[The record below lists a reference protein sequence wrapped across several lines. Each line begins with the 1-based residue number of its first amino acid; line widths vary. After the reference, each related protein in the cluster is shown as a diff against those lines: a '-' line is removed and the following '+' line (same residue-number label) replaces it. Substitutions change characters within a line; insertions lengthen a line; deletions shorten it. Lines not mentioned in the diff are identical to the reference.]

1 MSIFVVAG
9 ATGHIGSV
17 VARELLA
24 KGHKVRAV
32 VRSAEKGKELGS
44 LGAELLVGELSDAK
58 FLTGALRGA
67 DGAFL
72 LQPPPPQD
80 TADVRAFQD
89 RIVHAEA
96 AAVAE
101 SGIRHVVQLSSW
113 GAEAPAGTG
122 PIVGL
127 HHLEEALKKTPA
139 IVSILRA
146 GGFTENILHMLPA
159 AQHAGVFPHFLPA
172 ETKLSNIATRDIAS
186 VAVRALLLPPAATEV
201 VYVVGSHEYSAVD
214 QAAYLSKKL
223 GKDVKLAPV
232 PVSQISATMQ
242 QQGTG
247 ASLANAYQEMYEGM
261 ARGLFSVEAGHRVEK
276 GTTTLDEAIDPYLA
290 KKE

>member
-24 KGHKVRAV
+24 KGHEVHAV
-32 VRSAEKGKELGS
+32 VRSAEKGKELAG
-44 LGAELLVGELSDAK
+44 LGARLLTGELADAS

-80 TADVRAFQD
+80 TADVRAYQD

-96 AAVAE
+96 EAVAE

-113 GAEAPAGTG
+113 GAERQAGTG

-127 HHLEEALKKTPA
+127 HHLEEALKKTRA
-139 IVSILRA
+139 VVSILRA

-172 ETKLSNIATRDIAS
+172 EAKASNIATRDIAS
-186 VAVRALLLPPAATEV
+186 VAVRALLAPPAATEV
-201 VYVVGSHEYSAVD
+201 VYVLGAHEYSAVE
-214 QAAYLSKKL
+214 QAAYLAKKL
-223 GKDVKLAPV
+223 GKEVKPTHV
-232 PVSQISATMQ
+232 PVSQVSATMQ
-242 QQGTG
+242 KQGTS
-247 ASLANAYQEMYEGM
+247 ASLADAFQEMYEGM
-261 ARGLFSVEAGHRVEK
+261 TKGLFGIEPGHRVET
-276 GTTTLDEAIDPYLA
+276 GETTLEEAIDPYFA
-290 KKE
+290 KA